1 MRIDEVQSVHAAI
14 RERLADEA
22 WVASQ
27 DEKFVESLRVIE
39 RTIQNISAQIYVFV
53 DLFEQYIRAVYTSPV
68 FLPPAS
74 DDKPADD
81 NEYQAPTQTADTR
94 DVSVDT

>member
-1 MRIDEVQSVHAAI
+1 MRIDEVQSVHTAI
-14 RERLADEA
+14 RKQLEDEA

-27 DEKFVESLRVIE
+27 DEKFIESIRVVE
-39 RTIQNISAQIYVFV
+39 RTIQNISAQIYIFV

-68 FLPPAS
+68 FLPPAG
-74 DDKPADD
+74 DEKPANDD
-81 NEYQAPTQTADTR
+81 EYPAPTQTADTR